1 MTALIGVKPRG
12 ELVFQSAIGADQP
25 YAQGLCRLL
34 QFLSQQLDSPAARL
48 PAAACHELEQA
59 VQIAFLWASR
69 HTFSHLLERQEKQP
83 APGVVR
89 RLEDFIEANWQGA
102 ITIDR
107 LVAEAGV
114 SARSIFRA
122 FDRSRGYSPMAFAK
136 SVRLRRAREALMS
149 GEPGISVTATAFK
162 CNFAS
167 PGHFARG
174 YREAFGELPS
184 ETIARNRR

>member
-1 MTALIGVKPRG
+1 M
-12 ELVFQSAIGADQP
+12 
-25 YAQGLCRLL
+25 
-34 QFLSQQLDSPAARL
+34 
-48 PAAACHELEQA
+48 
-59 VQIAFLWASR
+59 QIAFLWASR

-122 FDRSRGYSPMAFAK
+122 FGRSRGYSPMAFAK

-149 GEPGISVTATAFK
+149 GEPGISVTAIAFK

-167 PGHFARG
+167 PGHFARD

-184 ETIARNRR
+184 ETISRTRR